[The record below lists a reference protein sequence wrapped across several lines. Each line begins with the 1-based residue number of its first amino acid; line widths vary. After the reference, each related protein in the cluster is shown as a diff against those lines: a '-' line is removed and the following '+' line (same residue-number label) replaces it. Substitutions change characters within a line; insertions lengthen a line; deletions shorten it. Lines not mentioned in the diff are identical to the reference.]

1 MTIID
6 GRKIRDD
13 FLEEIKIQV
22 RDLKYQPEL
31 FDITVG
37 QNKLSDLYANLK
49 LKFANQ
55 VGFKSQIINFPE
67 TITTEEIILKIKEL
81 NEGLN
86 TAGIIVQLPLPP
98 HINSQKVLDS
108 ILPELDVDCLG
119 QENSQAFYE
128 GRGDFIFP
136 TAKACLYLL
145 DKIGLDL
152 KGKKIVVVG
161 NGKLV
166 GRPVS
171 YLLEKRGYSVKNI
184 TKQSNNPKDDIKK
197 ADVIISAA
205 GQANFIKEEMVKE
218 GVVIIDAGTSEENG
232 SIKGDVDFEKIA
244 PKSSFI
250 TRSPGGVGP
259 VTLAMLLTNV
269 LQVAKMKKTSN

>member
-1 MTIID
+1 MNFWVFKMNIMD

-13 FLEEIKIQV
+13 FLEEIKTQV

-145 DKIGLDL
+145 DK
-152 KGKKIVVVG
+152 
-161 NGKLV
+161 
-166 GRPVS
+166 
-171 YLLEKRGYSVKNI
+171 
-184 TKQSNNPKDDIKK
+184 T
-197 ADVIISAA
+197 
-205 GQANFIKEEMVKE
+205 
-218 GVVIIDAGTSEENG
+218 
-232 SIKGDVDFEKIA
+232 
-244 PKSSFI
+244 
-250 TRSPGGVGP
+250 
-259 VTLAMLLTNV
+259 
-269 LQVAKMKKTSN
+269 